1 MSKKNLNVILK
12 SGFKNQKEISEIYIN
27 FKKKFLNI
35 NRQPIVV
42 AISGGPDSLALA
54 ALTKAFSY
62 EKKLK
67 FYYVLIDHQIRKK
80 STEEA
85 NQVKILLKK
94 HNISLVIITNPS
106 IIKKNI
112 QSEARKI
119 RYQLLLSFCNKKN
132 AKTILTAHNLEDQV
146 ETFFIRLARGSGLTG
161 LSSMKTLSK
170 LDKNIRLL
178 RPLLDTKKNN
188 LIKIS
193 KKVFGKYFKDPSNNN
208 TKYLRTKIRNLK
220 KPLSQSGI
228 NYDQIIKSINNLA
241 SSRATL
247 EEYYKKTFEEIVKK
261 SKSKIELNF
270 PKFMNLNN
278 DIKLRLI
285 NDSVKILKNNYYTLR
300 SKKVN
305 NLIKSMKA
313 KKFKKHTLGGCIFYI
328 KKDKLCL
335 IVEKR

>member
-313 KKFKKHTLGGCIFYI
+313 KKFKKYTLGGCIFYI

>member
-1 MSKKNLNVILK
+1 MSKKNSNVILK
-12 SGFKNQKEISEIYIN
+12 SGFKSQKKISEIYIN
-27 FKKKFLNI
+27 FKKKFKKI
-35 NRQPIVV
+35 NKQPIVV

-54 ALTKAFSY
+54 ALTKALSY

-85 NQVKILLKK
+85 YKVKILLKK
-94 HNISLVIITNPS
+94 HNIPLIILTNS
-106 IIKKNI
+106 DMIKKNI

-119 RYQLLLSFCNKKN
+119 RYQLLLNFCNKKK

-146 ETFFIRLARGSGLTG
+146 ETFFIRLSRGSGLTG
-161 LSSMKTLSK
+161 LSSMKTVSN

-178 RPLLDTKKNN
+178 RPLLDTNKNN
-188 LIKIS
+188 LVKIS
-193 KKVFGKYFKDPSNNN
+193 RQVFGKYFKDPSNYNK
-208 TKYLRTKIRNLK
+208 KYLRTKIRNLK
-220 KPLSQSGI
+220 KPLNQSGI

-241 SSRATL
+241 SSSATL
-247 EEYYKKTFEEIVKK
+247 DKYYKKTFDEIVKK

-270 PKFMNLNN
+270 KKFMILNN
-278 DIKLRLI
+278 EIKLRLI
-285 NDSVKILKNNYYTLR
+285 NDSVKILKKNYYTLR

-305 NLIKSMKA
+305 NLIKSMKT
-313 KKFKKHTLGGCIFYI
+313 KKFKKHTLGGCIFYV